1 MINATHVPLIR
12 TFSPFHKTDE
22 DARSDEIMAVV
33 GRRVP
38 TGWDVVEGCHRAVI
52 LAGAGIGKTHEMRLR
67 AKLKRAAGNA
77 AFFIRLEDI
86 DAEFEFSFEIGNAE
100 EFSAW
105 LDSTNDAWFYLD
117 SIDEAR
123 LKDPRCFEKAITRF
137 ARRIDRAKHRA
148 HIVLSGRPYAWRSHT
163 DYEMV
168 NRHLPFARPKIQI
181 ATEDDKNSLTE
192 VTGAS
197 LDEATDEDETLKV
210 FLLNDLSEADI
221 RLFAKARGA
230 QDVDRFVD
238 QIQRR
243 NLMSI
248 AARPFD
254 LEDMVAAWRQ
264 SGELGSR
271 LDFLSKGINMRL
283 SEVDPVR
290 RRREPLNLEKA
301 RKGARSLAAAVVL
314 SGEAGIRVP
323 DETPHADGIDAEA
336 VLGDWEPGDVDTLL
350 QRGIFDDAIFGKV
363 RFRHRE
369 VRELLAAE
377 WLAEH
382 LKAGT
387 SRRAVE
393 ALIFREKYGHRFIA
407 PRLRPLL
414 PWLILL
420 DDDIR
425 QKAVALSPEI
435 VVEGGD
441 PSRLPFGE
449 RRQLLCEIVEKIAM
463 DVSPQLA
470 FDNAAISRI
479 AEPDLSEDVLRL
491 IEQHRRNDDA
501 LTFLGRL
508 VWQGEMETC
517 LGPLRDVAADAGR
530 GLYAR
535 IASLRAVATVG
546 TRAEIDAVWDQ
557 ILSDGKAIDRRL
569 AAEVLSYAA
578 SDPASIDRVL
588 ATLDLLPP
596 YDRFQVSGLSE
607 ALCGLI
613 DRLDILQDEG
623 PRLLAR
629 LISALNGILGRE
641 PHLEGGRERI
651 SRDYK
656 WLLAVAAHA
665 VERLIRIRSPHVL
678 AEDAVAILHKLSDAR
693 AWHDVNIGEHA
704 KRLQTAVPAWPEL
717 NDAVFWSAIVADRA
731 RKEARGG
738 ERVTEPTPW
747 INYEFCRF
755 QDVDFDRVLSF
766 IPACEHEDDK
776 LVAASLAFQLTKTYA
791 LPEDALIKLR
801 GAVASSPT
809 ASAHVEGMISWR
821 PSKEH
826 LAMLEEHESYERES
840 EQKRMAAVEQR
851 RGWIAAL
858 RADPSRVRRPQSVEL
873 GQITNIQL
881 ALMNSTRER
890 NGLKWRGA
898 DWRSLI
904 GEFGEDVAAAYRD
917 AAMGHWR
924 HYSPAIVSEGND
936 TREVPCELIFG
947 LAGLEIEAEQTP
959 DFPKNLSDDE
969 LRLAMRYSP
978 CELNGFPTWLE
989 QAFLDRPDVVL
1000 EAVLRELAWD
1010 LERVAASRDYILDD
1024 IVHYVPWLHAHIAGW
1039 ITDWL
1044 EANATRDTEVL
1055 RKALSI
1061 AKASGNPGRLA
1072 DLARIKVEA
1081 QSTMPEQAMWF
1092 ALWVDTA
1099 ADDALPILADW
1110 LGAMPTDEASK
1121 AAQHVI
1127 TGLLG
1132 GRRAQGLGS
1141 GVSSYRT
1148 PLNLKHLLVLMHQH
1162 IRVEDDIHRAGKGVY
1177 TPELRDEA
1185 QDARDALLHLLCEIP
1200 GKETWLALQDLA
1212 KVHPNPEAR
1221 PWMLCRAT
1229 ERAVLDGDLESW
1241 SEAQLRAFDADQ
1253 TLVPTTNAQ
1262 LFSLAVQRLL
1272 DMREWLQ
1279 DGNDSPYKTWQRAE
1293 TETEMRNLIAGHL
1306 RQHAKGHYTCAQEN
1320 ELPNGQRPDIW
1331 VQRSS
1336 VTPVPI
1342 ELKLLDKDWSGPD
1355 LCERLRNQLV
1365 GDYLREEAGG
1375 RGVMLLVWQGPTAN
1389 RTWEIGGRRVGL
1401 EELEAA
1407 LQEYWGSIS
1416 ENWPEIEEVK
1426 VIVIDLTR
1434 RGRRSGR

>member
-52 LAGAGIGKTHEMRLR
+52 LAGAGIGKTHEMLRR
-67 AKLKRAAGNA
+67 AKLKRDAGSA
-77 AFFIRLEDI
+77 AFFIRIEDI
-86 DAEFEFSFEIGNAE
+86 DAEFDLSFEIGNAE
-100 EFSAW
+100 GFSAW
-105 LDSTNDAWFYLD
+105 LDSDNDAWFYLD

-168 NRHLPFARPKIQI
+168 NRHLPVARPKTKI
-181 ATEDDKNSLTE
+181 AKEDDKNGLTE
-192 VTGAS
+192 ETGAS
-197 LDEATDEDETLKV
+197 LDEATTEDEPLKV

-221 RLFAKARGA
+221 RIFAKTRGA
-230 QDVDRFVD
+230 ENVDRLVD

-243 NLMSI
+243 NLMSV

-254 LEDMVAAWRQ
+254 LEYMVDAWKQ
-264 SGELGSR
+264 KGELGSR
-271 LDFLSKGINMRL
+271 LDFLSDGIDKRL
-283 SEVDPVR
+283 SEIDPDR
-290 RRREPLNLEKA
+290 SSRQPLNVEKA

-314 SGEAGIRVP
+314 SGGAGIRVP
-323 DETPHADGIDAEA
+323 DGAPLTDGIDAKA

-393 ALIFREKYGHRFIA
+393 ALIFREKYCHRFIA
-407 PRLRPLL
+407 PRLRSLL

-441 PSRLPFGE
+441 PSHLPLAE
-449 RRQLLCEIVEKIAM
+449 RQQLLDQIVERIASGV
-463 DVSPQLA
+463 DPRSA
-470 FDNAAISRI
+470 RDNAAISRI
-479 AEPDLSEDVLRL
+479 AEPDLSADVLRL
-491 IEQHRRNDDA
+491 IERHRRNDDA
-501 LTFLGRL
+501 LFFLGRL
-508 VWQGEMETC
+508 VWQGEMTTC
-517 LGPLRDVAADAGR
+517 LGPLREVATDASS

-535 IASLRAVATVG
+535 IAALRAVATVG
-546 TRAEIDAVWDQ
+546 PRAELDAVWDNV
-557 ILSDGKAIDRRL
+557 LADGKVIDRGL
-569 AAEVLSYAA
+569 AAEMFSHAV
-578 SDPASIDRVL
+578 SDLASINRVL
-588 ATLDLLPP
+588 ATLDLLRP

-613 DRLDILQDEG
+613 DRLDISQDEG
-623 PRLLAR
+623 PQLLAR
-629 LISALNGILGRE
+629 LISALNSILGRE

-651 SRDYK
+651 SRDHK
-656 WLLAVAAHA
+656 WLLGVAAHA
-665 VERLIRIRSPHVL
+665 VERLICIRSAHAL
-678 AEDAVAILHKLSDAR
+678 SEDAVAILRKVATAQS
-693 AWHDVNIGEHA
+693 WHDVSLGEHA
-704 KRLQTAVPAWPEL
+704 ERLQTAVPAWPEL

-738 ERVTEPTPW
+738 ERVTEPPPW
-747 INYEFCRF
+747 ISYEFCRF

-766 IPACEHEDDK
+766 IPAREHEDDK

-801 GAVASSPT
+801 GAVDGNPT
-809 ASAHVEGMISWR
+809 ASARVEGMINWR
-821 PSKEH
+821 PSQEH
-826 LAMLEEHESYERES
+826 LAMLEERESYGRELERE
-840 EQKRMAAVEQR
+840 RTAAVEQR
-851 RGWIAAL
+851 RVWIAGL
-858 RADPSRVRRPQSVEL
+858 KADLSLVRRPESVEL
-873 GQITNIQL
+873 GQITNNQL
-881 ALMNSTRER
+881 ELMNATHEGDGS
-890 NGLKWRGA
+890 KWGGA

-917 AAMGHWR
+917 AAMEHWR
-924 HYSPAIVSEGND
+924 HYSPALVSEGND

-947 LAGLEIEAEQTP
+947 LAGLEIEADQTA

-969 LRLAMRYSP
+969 LRLAMRYAP
-978 CELNGFPTWLE
+978 WELNGFPTWLE
-989 QAFLDRPDVVL
+989 KAFLDRPDVVL

-1010 LERVAASRDYILDD
+1010 LERVAASRDYIVDD
-1024 IVHYVPWLHAHIAGW
+1024 IVHYVPWLHAHIADW

-1044 EANATRDTEVL
+1044 EANATRDTGVL
-1055 RKALSI
+1055 RKALFI
-1061 AKASGNPGRLA
+1061 AKASDHPGRLA

-1081 QSTMPEQAMWF
+1081 QSTMPEQAMWL
-1092 ALWVDTA
+1092 ALWIDTT
-1099 ADDALPILADW
+1099 ADEALPILADW
-1110 LGAMPTDEASK
+1110 LSAMPPEEASK

-1141 GVSSYRT
+1141 GISSYRT
-1148 PLNLKHLLVLMHQH
+1148 PLNLKRLLLLMHQH
-1162 IRVEDDIHRAGKGVY
+1162 IRVEDDIRRAGKGVY

-1185 QDARDALLHLLCEIP
+1185 QDARDVLLRLLCEIP
-1200 GKETWLALQDLA
+1200 GRETWLALQDLA
-1212 KVHPNPEAR
+1212 KEHPNPELR
-1221 PWMLCRAT
+1221 PWMLRRAV
-1229 ERAVLDGDLESW
+1229 ERAELDGDLEGW
-1241 SEAQLRAFDADQ
+1241 SGAQLRAFDAEQ

-1279 DGNDSPYKTWQRAE
+1279 DGNDSPYKTWQRVE

-1336 VTPVPI
+1336 ITPVPI
-1342 ELKLLDKDWSGPD
+1342 ELKLLDKNWGGPK

-1375 RGVMLLVWQGPTAN
+1375 RGVMLLVWQGSTEN
-1389 RTWEIGGRRVGL
+1389 RIWEIGDHRVGL
-1401 EELEAA
+1401 EDLEAA
-1407 LQEYWGSIS
+1407 LQAYWGSIS
-1416 ENWPEIEEVK
+1416 QNWPEIEEVK